1 MESNGLKKDH
11 FVIKL
16 RLSITIRKK
25 LRKKELFTMTGP
37 PLTDVTLV
45 ATKLFEMNF

>member
-1 MESNGLKKDH
+1 MESNGLKKIILS
-11 FVIKL
+11 FKL
-16 RLSITIRKK
+16 RLSITMRKK

-45 ATKLFEMNF
+45 TTKLFEMNF

>member
-1 MESNGLKKDH
+1 MIILS
-11 FVIKL
+11 FKL

-25 LRKKELFTMTGP
+25 LRKKEELFTMTGP